1 MENLRNRRYK
11 FNNLRNS
18 IISLDDT
25 TSSVSRVGDLNSN
38 FGSFSGLGGS
48 DLQTAASGHGG
59 YGSYGHHSGYQTC
72 CENGVDLG
80 TLLALL
86 GGKPEQFFSY
96 WCF

>member
-59 YGSYGHHSGYQTC
+59 YGC
-72 CENGVDLG
+72 CETGVDFA

-86 GGKPEQFFSY
+86 AGMPH
-96 WCF
+96 

>member
-18 IISLDDT
+18 ISSLDDT
-25 TSSVSRVGDLNSN
+25 SLT
-38 FGSFSGLGGS
+38 GSFSGLGGS

-86 GGKPEQFFSY
+86 GGKPEQIFSY
-96 WCF
+96 LCF

>member
-18 IISLDDT
+18 ISSLDDT
-25 TSSVSRVGDLNSN
+25 SLT
-38 FGSFSGLGGS
+38 GSFSGLGGS

-86 GGKPEQFFSY
+86 GGKPPS
-96 WCF
+96 